1 MPPAP
6 PTIDAIMRTLLL
18 LAISALA
25 ATPVLA
31 QNPKENTS
39 QPLPD
44 KGEQLSQ
51 QEATNADKGQRIER
65 IVVED
70 AGSRIDELRVGGET
84 RSITVQ
90 PKVGGKLP
98 AYEVRPNDGTRVWN
112 LGRF

>member
-1 MPPAP
+1 
-6 PTIDAIMRTLLL
+6 MRALFL
-18 LAISALA
+18 LALSALA
-25 ATPVLA
+25 TAAALA

-39 QPLPD
+39 QPAPD

-51 QEATNADKGQRIER
+51 KEAADSDKGQRIER

-98 AYEVRPNDGTRVWN
+98 AYEVRPNNGTRVWN

>member
-1 MPPAP
+1 
-6 PTIDAIMRTLLL
+6 MRALFL
-18 LAISALA
+18 LALSALA
-25 ATPVLA
+25 TAAALA

-39 QPLPD
+39 QPAPD

-51 QEATNADKGQRIER
+51 QEAADSDKGQRIER

-70 AGSRIDELRVGGET
+70 AGSRIDELHVGGET

-98 AYEVRPNDGTRVWN
+98 AYEVRPNNGTRVWN

>member
-1 MPPAP
+1 
-6 PTIDAIMRTLLL
+6 MRALFL
-18 LAISALA
+18 LALSALA
-25 ATPVLA
+25 TAAALA

-39 QPLPD
+39 QPAPD

-51 QEATNADKGQRIER
+51 QEAADSDKGQRIER

-70 AGSRIDELRVGGET
+70 AGSRIDELHVGGET

-90 PKVGGKLP
+90 PKASGKLP
-98 AYEVRPNDGTRVWN
+98 AYEVRPNNGTRVWN

>member
-1 MPPAP
+1 
-6 PTIDAIMRTLLL
+6 MRALFL
-18 LAISALA
+18 LALSALA
-25 ATPVLA
+25 TAAALA

-39 QPLPD
+39 QPAPD

-51 QEATNADKGQRIER
+51 QEAADSDKGQRIER

-84 RSITVQ
+84 RSITVE

>member
-1 MPPAP
+1 
-6 PTIDAIMRTLLL
+6 MRALFL
-18 LAISALA
+18 LALSALA
-25 ATPVLA
+25 TAAALA

-39 QPLPD
+39 QPAPD

-51 QEATNADKGQRIER
+51 QEAADSDKGQRIER

>member
-6 PTIDAIMRTLLL
+6 PTIDTIMRALLL

-25 ATPVLA
+25 ATAVLA
-31 QNPKENTS
+31 QNSKENAG
-39 QPLPD
+39 QPLSD
-44 KGEQLSQ
+44 KGGQLSQ
-51 QEATNADKGQRIER
+51 SEAAGTDRGQRIER

-84 RSITVQ
+84 KSITVQ
-90 PKVGGKLP
+90 PKVGDKLP

>member
-1 MPPAP
+1 
-6 PTIDAIMRTLLL
+6 MRALFL
-18 LAISALA
+18 LALSALA
-25 ATPVLA
+25 TAAALA

-39 QPLPD
+39 QPAPD

-51 QEATNADKGQRIER
+51 QEAADSDKGQRIER

-98 AYEVRPNDGTRVWN
+98 AYEVRPNNGTRVWN

>member
-1 MPPAP
+1 
-6 PTIDAIMRTLLL
+6 MRALFL
-18 LAISALA
+18 LALSALA
-25 ATPVLA
+25 TAAALA
-31 QNPKENTS
+31 QNPKENNS
-39 QPLPD
+39 QPAPD

-51 QEATNADKGQRIER
+51 QEAADSDKGQRIER